1 MSDTIL
7 TNKRERVKKSYCSTL
22 SPNDKFIINIP
33 RRQITHKALLHPQ
46 ILQSQYFHT
55 TQDLIANLIYIRD

>member
-7 TNKRERVKKSYCSTL
+7 TNKSERVKKSYCSTL
-22 SPNDKFIINIP
+22 SPNYKFIINIP
-33 RRQITHKALLHPQ
+33 TRQITYKALLHPQ

-55 TQDLIANLIYIRD
+55 T